1 MSAPPERAAGE
12 GSVAR
17 RPRYE
22 VADVVRAHGAEMLGA
37 SGRERQVLRAIGS
50 CRTAVLGGHVE
61 ACRGCGYERIAY
73 NSCRNRHCP
82 KCQGAERARWMAGE
96 RAMLL
101 PVSYFH
107 VVFALPDVLR
117 GLVRGNRRQL
127 CDLLFRAAAATLR
140 EFARDPKHLGAE
152 PAITMVLHTWGQTL
166 CEHFHV
172 HCVVSGGGLT
182 ADGEHWRSVKRRLR
196 AFLFPVRALSVVFRG
211 KYLAGLEELRSRG
224 ALRLDAP
231 PGDASGWRR
240 FAAGLR
246 SRPWVVY
253 AKPPFGGPERVL
265 KYLSRYT
272 HRVAISN
279 RRLTYVGGGEVRFAY
294 KDYADGS
301 RTKEMTLAGA
311 EFLRRFLL
319 HVLPKGFMR
328 IRHYGLLAN
337 CQRRAKLARARAA
350 LAALPEREAIGQER
364 AGSPASRE
372 VASAS
377 VRTCPTC
384 GQELAIIS
392 LPVIVRPRV
401 LDSS

>member
-1 MSAPPERAAGE
+1 MRGPPGRAAGGE
-12 GSVAR
+12 SVAGR
-17 RPRYE
+17 TSYE
-22 VADVVRAHGAEMLGA
+22 VADVVRAHGAEVRGA
-37 SGRERQVLRAIGS
+37 SGRERQVLRAIGG
-50 CRTAVLGGHVE
+50 CRTAALGGHLE

-107 VVFALPDVLR
+107 VVFTLPHALR
-117 GLVRGNRRQL
+117 GLVRANRRSL
-127 CDLLFRAAAATLR
+127 YDLLFRSAAATLR
-140 EFARDPKHLGAE
+140 EFAHDPKHLGAE

-182 ADGEHWRSVKRRLR
+182 ADGARWRSVKRRR
-196 AFLFPVRALSVVFRG
+196 RTFLFPVRALSTVFRG
-211 KYLAGLEELRSRG
+211 KYLAGLGDLRARG
-224 ALRLDAP
+224 DLRVNDGADA
-231 PGDASGWRR
+231 RR
-240 FAAGLR
+240 WERFVGGLR

-279 RRLTYVGGGEVRFAY
+279 RRLSYVGEGVVRFQY
-294 KDYADGS
+294 KDYADRS
-301 RTKEMTLAGA
+301 RTKELTVGGA

-337 CQRRAKLARARAA
+337 CQRRAKLARAREA
-350 LAALPEREAIGQER
+350 LAALPDSEVTGGARSVTLATSEAAEKCAR
-364 AGSPASRE
+364 S
-372 VASAS
+372 
-377 VRTCPTC
+377 CPVC
-384 GQELAIIS
+384 GQDLAVIAM
-392 LPVIVRPRV
+392 LPIMHRRL

>member
-17 RPRYE
+17 RPPYE

-37 SGRERQVLRAIGS
+37 SGRERQVLRAIGG
-50 CRTAVLGGHVE
+50 CRTAMLGGHVE

-107 VVFALPDVLR
+107 VVFTLPDALR
-117 GLVRGNRRQL
+117 GLVRANRRPL
-127 CDLLFRAAAATLR
+127 YDLLFRAAAATLR

-166 CEHFHV
+166 SEHFHV

-182 ADGEHWRSVKRRLR
+182 ADGERWRSVKRRRR
-196 AFLFPVRALSVVFRG
+196 AFLFPVRAMSVVFRG
-211 KYLAGLEELRSRG
+211 KYLAGLEELRARG
-224 ALRLDAP
+224 ALRLGEALEDVRC
-231 PGDASGWRR
+231 WRR
-240 FAAGLR
+240 FAVGLR

-279 RRLTYVGGGEVRFAY
+279 RRLSYVGEGVVRFQY

-301 RTKEMTLAGA
+301 RTKEMTLGGV

-350 LAALPEREAIGQER
+350 LAALPACEAIAQER

-372 VASAS
+372 VAAS
-377 VRTCPTC
+377 PARTCPTC
-384 GQELAIIS
+384 GQELVIVAI
-392 LPVIVRPRV
+392 LAIVRPRA

>member
-1 MSAPPERAAGE
+1 MSLPPERAAGD
-12 GSVAR
+12 GSVAGR
-17 RPRYE
+17 TPYE
-22 VADVVRAHGAEMLGA
+22 VADVVRAHGGEVRGA
-37 SGRERQVLRAIGS
+37 SGRARQVLRAIGS
-50 CRTAVLGGHVE
+50 CRTATLGGHVE

-82 KCQGAERARWMAGE
+82 KCQGAERARWMASE

-107 VVFALPDVLR
+107 VVFTLPDVLR
-117 GLVRGNRRQL
+117 TLVRANQKRL
-127 CDLLFRAAAATLR
+127 YDLLFRAAAATLR
-140 EFARDPKHLGAE
+140 EFAQDPKHLGAE

-166 CEHFHV
+166 SEHFHV

-182 ADGEHWRSVKRRLR
+182 ADGARWRSVKRRRR

-211 KYLAGLEELRSRG
+211 KYLAGLEELRARG
-224 ALRLDAP
+224 ALRLD
-231 PGDASGWRR
+231 DALVEAASWRR
-240 FAAGLR
+240 FAGALR

-279 RRLTYVGGGEVRFAY
+279 RRLSYVGEGVVRFRY

-319 HVLPKGFMR
+319 HVLPKGLMR

-337 CQRRAKLARARAA
+337 CRRREKLARAREV
-350 LAALPEREAIGQER
+350 LAEMSVREEIERERLIAPKER
-364 AGSPASRE
+364 DAV
-372 VASAS
+372 VAR
-377 VRTCPTC
+377 VRPCPTC
-384 GQELAIIS
+384 GEELVVVS
-392 LPVIVRPRV
+392 LLPMPQRRA